1 MDAAA
6 LVAAVSIALP
16 FVCMTVAIESRLR
29 EIELG
34 RIDKYNIKLN

>member
-6 LVAAVSIALP
+6 LFAAISIALP
-16 FVCMTVAIESRLR
+16 FVCMIVAIESRLR

-34 RIDKYNIKLN
+34 QIDKYNIKLN